1 MAAARPVCVINQAFA
16 RQFFNQRA
24 PLGLHI
30 TSVEDEGSR
39 RSCEVVGVV
48 ANARTQNLRNDI
60 ESQYFVA
67 AVSPAAPTFLIRT
80 GGPEPGQV
88 VGALRT
94 AVQRYD
100 ATLPILESTTLDE
113 QMAPLTAQ
121 DRATARLALVFGI
134 VALALAAMGLY
145 GVLSYAIGT
154 RRPEIAIRIALGA
167 APRRVVSMILVDA
180 TAVVVLGVV
189 SGCVLA
195 YATSRLLASRLYGV
209 APQDPLTVAF
219 ATGVLL
225 VAAFCASYVPAAR
238 ASKANPVAALR

>member
-1 MAAARPVCVINQAFA
+1 
-16 RQFFNQRA
+16 
-24 PLGLHI
+24 
-30 TSVEDEGSR
+30 
-39 RSCEVVGVV
+39 
-48 ANARTQNLRNDI
+48 
-60 ESQYFVA
+60 
-67 AVSPAAPTFLIRT
+67 
-80 GGPEPGQV
+80 
-88 VGALRT
+88 
-94 AVQRYD
+94 VQRYD